1 MTLRRPGAWLAVALA
16 AALAAGCSGTGPGGS
31 APAAPTTGT
40 AVTAASACVENEQG
54 TGCLPIAPDS
64 ARVDRA
70 KPRFSDPTRI
80 TNARFPVG
88 ELTQV
93 LQLGHEGSQPLRVE
107 VTRLPTTRTFTWD
120 GQRVETVASQFTAFL
135 GGRIREIAIDYFAQA
150 DDGSVWYFG
159 EDVANYEEGRVAD
172 HDGSW
177 LAGEDGPA
185 GMIMP
190 GQPKVGDVY
199 RSENIPGM
207 VFEQDTVK
215 ATGETVPGPLGP
227 VGNVALVQ
235 ELLMDGTIEEKAFAP
250 GYGEF
255 RAQAK
260 DELVTVALALPVD
273 AAAGAPPAAL
283 ATLTVGARATAE
295 AAGGGRWA
303 AASTRAGAMAAAWRR
318 TGAGDAPPLLGEEL
332 QGALAGLSRAVGG
345 RQAGR
350 VEQAAFQ
357 VEQAALDLQLRHRA
371 PDQVDLDRLDL
382 WARRLLADAAA
393 RDRGAV
399 AGDVATVQV
408 IWDRSGHRVALATAK
423 RVTAALA
430 ALRQAADGKDPQALA
445 GAAAALRAALPAAAP

>member
-1 MTLRRPGAWLAVALA
+1 MTLRRPAAWLVVALG
-16 AALAAGCSGTGPGGS
+16 AALVAGCSGTGSGGS
-31 APAAPTTGT
+31 DVAAPTTG

-54 TGCLPIAPDS
+54 TGCLPIAPES

-70 KPRFSDPTRI
+70 KPRFSDPTGI

-135 GGRIREIAIDYFAQA
+135 GGRLREVAIDYFAQA

-159 EDVANYEEGRVAD
+159 EDVANYEDGRVAD

-199 RSENIPGM
+199 RPENIPGM

-215 ATGETVPGPLGP
+215 ATGETVPGPRGP
-227 VGNVALVQ
+227 VGDVAIVQ
-235 ELLMDGTIEEKAFAP
+235 ELLMDGTVEEKVFAP

-260 DELVTVALALPVD
+260 DELVTVALAVPVD

-283 ATLTVGARATAE
+283 VTLTDGAQATAA

-303 AASTRAGAMAAAWRR
+303 AASARAHAMAAAWRR
-318 TGAGDAPPLLGEEL
+318 AGAADAPPLLVEEL
-332 QGALAGLSRAVGG
+332 QGALVGLSRAVGG

-350 VEQAAFQ
+350 VGQAAFQ

-382 WARRLLADAAA
+382 WARRLQADAAA
-393 RDRGAV
+393 KDRGAV
-399 AGDVATVQV
+399 AGDVATLQV
-408 IWDRSGHRVALATAK
+408 LWDRAGHRVAPASAK

-430 ALRQAADGKDPQALA
+430 ALRKAADGEDLQAA
-445 GAAAALRAALPAAAP
+445 ADAAAAVRAALPAAGS

>member
-1 MTLRRPGAWLAVALA
+1 MTLRRRAAWLAVALA
-16 AALAAGCSGTGPGGS
+16 VALVAGCSGTGPGGS
-31 APAAPTTGT
+31 GAAAPTTGAAAT
-40 AVTAASACVENEQG
+40 AGSACVENEQG
-54 TGCLPIAPDS
+54 TGCLPVAPES

-120 GQRVETVASQFTAFL
+120 GQQVETVASKFTAFL
-135 GGRIREIAIDYFAQA
+135 GGRIREVAIDYFAQA

-159 EDVANYEEGRVAD
+159 ENVANYGDGRVAD

-190 GQPKVGDVY
+190 GQPKAGDVY
-199 RSENIPGM
+199 RSENIPGT

-215 ATGETVPGPLGP
+215 ATGKTVPGPRGP
-227 VGNVALVQ
+227 VGDVAMVE
-235 ELLMDGTIEEKAFAP
+235 ELLRDGTIEEKAFAP

-255 RAQAK
+255 RAQAE
-260 DELVTVALALPVD
+260 DELVTVALALPTD

-283 ATLTVGARATAE
+283 ATLTRGARATAE
-295 AAGGGRWA
+295 AAGGGRWV
-303 AASTRAGAMAAAWRR
+303 AASARAGAMAAAWRR
-318 TGAGDAPPLLGEEL
+318 AGAGDTLPLLGEEL
-332 QGALAGLSRAVGG
+332 QDALAGLSRAVGG
-345 RQAGR
+345 RQPGR

-371 PDQVDLDRLDL
+371 ADQVDLDRLDL

-393 RDRGAV
+393 RDRGGV
-399 AGDVATVQV
+399 AGDAATLQV
-408 IWDRSGHRVALATAK
+408 LWDRSGHRVDPATAN

-430 ALRQAADGKDPQALA
+430 TLRKAADGKDPQAA
-445 GAAAALRAALPAAAP
+445 ATAAAALRTALPSAAP

>member
-1 MTLRRPGAWLAVALA
+1 MTLRRPAGWVAVAMA
-16 AALAAGCSGTGPGGS
+16 AALVAGCSRTGSGGS
-31 APAAPTTGT
+31 GATAPTTG
-40 AVTAASACVENEQG
+40 VGTAASACVENEQG
-54 TGCLPIAPDS
+54 TGCLPIAPER

-70 KPRFSDPTRI
+70 KPRFSHPTRI
-80 TNARFPVG
+80 TNVRFPVA

-93 LQLGHEGSQPLRVE
+93 LQLGHEGGRPLRVE
-107 VTRLPTTRTFTWD
+107 VTRLPATRTFIWD
-120 GQRVETVASQFTAFL
+120 GQRVETVASQFAAFRS
-135 GGRIREIAIDYFAQA
+135 GRIREVAIDYFAQA

-159 EDVANYEEGRVAD
+159 EDVANYEDGRVAD

-190 GQPKVGDVY
+190 GQPRVGDVY
-199 RSENIPGM
+199 RPENIPGL

-215 ATGETVPGPLGP
+215 ATGETVPGPRGP
-227 VGNVALVQ
+227 VGDVAMVQ
-235 ELLMDGTIEEKAFAP
+235 ELLMDGTVEEKAFAP

-303 AASTRAGAMAAAWRR
+303 AASARAGAMPAAWRR
-318 TGAGDAPPLLGEEL
+318 AGVGDAPPLLGEEL
-332 QGALAGLSRAVGG
+332 QGALVGLARAVGA
-345 RQAGR
+345 RRAAR
-350 VEQAAFQ
+350 VGQAAFQ

-371 PDQVDLDRLDL
+371 SDQVDLDRLDL

-393 RDRGAV
+393 EDRGAV
-399 AGDVATVQV
+399 AGDVATLQV
-408 IWDRSGHRVALATAK
+408 LWDRAGHRVAPAAAK
-423 RVTAALA
+423 RVAAALA
-430 ALRQAADGKDPQALA
+430 ALGRAADGTRPQAA
-445 GAAAALRAALPAAAP
+445 GAAAALRAALVAASS

>member
-1 MTLRRPGAWLAVALA
+1 MTLRRPAAWLGVALA
-16 AALAAGCSGTGPGGS
+16 AALVAGCSGTGSGGS
-31 APAAPTTGT
+31 GAAAPTTGA

-93 LQLGHEGSQPLRVE
+93 LQLGHEGGQPLRVE
-107 VTRLPTTRTFTWD
+107 VTRLPTTRAFTWD

-135 GGRIREIAIDYFAQA
+135 GGRIREVAIDYFAQA

-159 EDVANYEEGRVAD
+159 EDVANYEDGRVAD

-190 GQPKVGDVY
+190 GRPEVGDVY
-199 RSENIPGM
+199 RPENIPGM

-215 ATGETVPGPLGP
+215 ATGETVAGPRGP
-227 VGNVALVQ
+227 VGDVATVQ

-283 ATLTVGARATAE
+283 ATLADGARATAA

-303 AASTRAGAMAAAWRR
+303 AASARAGAMAAAWRR
-318 TGAGDAPPLLGEEL
+318 AGAGDAPPLLGEEL
-332 QGALAGLSRAVGG
+332 QGALVGLSRAVGG

-399 AGDVATVQV
+399 AGDVATLQV
-408 IWDRSGHRVALATAK
+408 LWDRSGHRVNPATAK
-423 RVTAALA
+423 RVMVGLA
-430 ALRQAADGKDPQALA
+430 ALRKAANGKDPQA
-445 GAAAALRAALPAAAP
+445 AADAATALRAALPAAAP